1 MVAVVAESMVGGT
14 LSFHR
19 KVIRV
24 KFPESCSS
32 LLSGKFSGASHRL
45 GKLCLDNAF
54 VLIEGHLSGHPPS
67 AAYVH
72 RAVWAALTAPYAAT
86 SAAVSSISFTSLSL
100 SRSSPARNTGHSPG
114 ARCAPQLLP
123 RSRQDFVS

>member
-54 VLIEGHLSGHPPS
+54 VLIEGHPSGHPPR

-72 RAVWAALTAPYAAT
+72 RAVWAALTAPDAAP
-86 SAAVSSISFTSLSL
+86 SAPASSVSFVPLSL
-100 SRSSPARNTGHSPG
+100 RPSSPPPNSP
-114 ARCAPQLLP
+114 
-123 RSRQDFVS
+123 

>member
-54 VLIEGHLSGHPPS
+54 VLIEGHPS
-67 AAYVH
+67 IH
-72 RAVWAALTAPYAAT
+72 SQQGRWNQTWWNWRWP
-86 SAAVSSISFTSLSL
+86 
-100 SRSSPARNTGHSPG
+100 RN
-114 ARCAPQLLP
+114 L
-123 RSRQDFVS
+123 